1 MTRGLVGHAALVA
14 ALLLGA
20 SVAQAQQE
28 VGYTPAQSPYRDLDY
43 HQDVSAMFGWYHAKR
58 DPVGVGPQ
66 SGLLTGVLY
75 EWRAGGP
82 AYLTGEFD
90 RIASQRLVLNPTK
103 PAATRTVGTRSD
115 ALYDVDLSLAI
126 ALPGF
131 RTWHRLQPMVKGGVG
146 LVSDFKG
153 ADVGGYTFGTRF
165 AFSWGGGVRWVPG
178 GRWAMRADVNNRLY
192 TISYPEAYYQPPAG
206 GGTPLLTPAQS
217 RSLWTNNT
225 ALTIGISYQYSR

>member
-1 MTRGLVGHAALVA
+1 MSRALLARAALVV
-14 ALLLGA
+14 ALLAGP
-20 SVAQAQQE
+20 SVAGAQQ
-28 VGYTPAQSPYRDLDY
+28 VGYVPSQSPYRDLDY

-58 DPVGVGPQ
+58 DAAGVAPQ
-66 SGLLTGVLY
+66 SGLLTGLLY

-90 RIASQRLVLNPTK
+90 RIQSQRLVLNPTK
-103 PAATRTVGTRSD
+103 PAASRTVGTRSD
-115 ALYDVDLSLAI
+115 ALYDLDLSLAI
-126 ALPGF
+126 ALTGF
-131 RTWHRLQPMVKGGVG
+131 RTWHHIQPLVKGGVG

-165 AFSWGGGVRWVPG
+165 ALSWGGGVRWVPG

-192 TISYPEAYYQPPAG
+192 TISYPESYYIPPTS
-206 GGTPLLTPAQS
+206 GGTSVLTPAQS

-225 ALTIGISYQYSR
+225 ALTIGVSYQFSR